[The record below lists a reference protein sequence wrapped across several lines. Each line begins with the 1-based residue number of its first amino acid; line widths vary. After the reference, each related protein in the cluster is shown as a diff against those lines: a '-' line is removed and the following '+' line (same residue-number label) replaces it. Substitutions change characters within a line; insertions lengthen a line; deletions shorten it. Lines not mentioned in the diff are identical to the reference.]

1 MAIKKVSKTKKK
13 KLTGSE
19 IMERVID
26 VEALEKR
33 KQVIVKEEPIIEN
46 EVVTTKEKQWW
57 ELPMKKSLFKTQKYE
72 GKYYGQYD
80 AWKNDVWI
88 GPYDTEKELNDVIKS
103 YVEETKK
110 PQKDRD
116 IKNIH
121 SIILKIKE

>member
-46 EVVTTKEKQWW
+46 EVITTKEKQWW

-72 GKYYGQYD
+72 DKYYGQYD

>member
-13 KLTGSE
+13 KLTSSE

-26 VEALEKR
+26 VEELEKR
-33 KQVIVKEEPIIEN
+33 KQITIKEEPTIVEEN
-46 EVVTTKEKQWW
+46 VTHRGKQWW
-57 ELPMKKSLFKTQKYE
+57 ELPMKKSLFKTTKYN
-72 GKYYGQYD
+72 GKFYGQYD
-80 AWKNDVWI
+80 AWSSDVWI
-88 GPYDTEKELNDVIKS
+88 GPYDTEKQLNDVIKS

-110 PQKDRD
+110 PQNDRD